1 MALFNELIKQKS
13 RMGRT
18 GFWDSVYGPYSQLNG
33 IDKKVLNPATLRMI
47 QLGIIK
53 KQMQTNARLK
63 EANDFIKN
71 LPTYNQS
78 ETEEMAANQIFS
90 RIAAILNSPFQSGD
104 SMTRELSD
112 RVGQLKQLLQT
123 VNVNV
128 PIPDVVI
135 QALSQNVVLTK
146 STGLYSYRAEKSKLF
161 EEIAAAYFSGSGLG
175 AGITTGSWGKISDS
189 NRQLVTD
196 VYAFLHKDGV
206 PSMKGKYTPYQK
218 TGYWKADMAR
228 ASGGLGVSV
237 SSDLDTFIKEME
249 RLNGQANIGIGI
261 DDELA
266 DTLDAVSS
274 LRVQVKSGINQSILN
289 ANYRN
294 AIQLSEFAD
303 FKLNLLMDLYYQ
315 DQKQGF
321 LYFYKNPK
329 DSETLTAYANYLLS
343 INIAKTSL
351 TQSND
356 IYFTEH
362 GFETV
367 YDWMKNRNVYL
378 RFQHSVKMNAQLL
391 SQNRRYGFNAV

>member
-1 MALFNELIKQKS
+1 MALFHELIKQKS
-13 RMGRT
+13 RMGRNE
-18 GFWDSVYGPYSQLNG
+18 FWDSVHGPYSQING
-33 IDKKVLNPATLRMI
+33 IDKKCLKPASLRMI

-63 EANDFIKN
+63 EANDFIQN
-71 LPTYNQS
+71 LPMYNMS
-78 ETEEMAANQIFS
+78 DTETMAANAIFS
-90 RIAAILNSPFQSGD
+90 RIATILNSPFQSGD
-104 SMTRELSD
+104 AATRETSD
-112 RVGQLKQLLQT
+112 RVGELNRLLQT
-123 VNVNV
+123 VNVNI
-128 PIPDVVI
+128 PIPNTVI
-135 QALSQNVVLTK
+135 QALSQNAILTK
-146 STGLYSYRAEKSKLF
+146 GSGLYAYRAEKSKLF

-175 AGITTGSWGKISDS
+175 AGITTGSWGKISDN

-206 PSMKGKYTPYQK
+206 PSMKGKYTSYEK
-218 TGYWKADMAR
+218 TGYWKADMSR
-228 ASGGLGVSV
+228 AANGLGVSV
-237 SSDLDTFIKEME
+237 SSDLNTFIQEME
-249 RLNGQANIGIGI
+249 VLNGQANIGIGI

-266 DTLDAVSS
+266 DTLDTVSS

-294 AIQLSEFAD
+294 AIRLSEFAD
-303 FKLNLLMDLYYQ
+303 SKLDLLMNLYYQ
-315 DQKQGF
+315 DQKQSF

-343 INIAKTSL
+343 TNIAKTSL

-378 RFQHSVKMNAQLL
+378 RFQHNIKMNAQLL
-391 SQNRRYGFNAV
+391 EQNRRYGFNAI